1 MNNNKLAIPVGKVSG
16 VLLTIFGSIG
26 VVGFGIPIILMT
38 ILGYAT
44 GVKAVFHTIGWGFVP
59 LLIISII
66 ALINGNKM
74 RKRLRRFE
82 RYTRKLNKRYY
93 CQIQELSAATG
104 QTDRAAVKDLQKMIQ
119 LGMFPEGHLDEQ
131 NVYFMLNHK
140 YYEEYIKLQQGAKM
154 KALEEQNKKKHLENH
169 NLTQDERS
177 IINDG
182 RRLIKE
188 IKHANDL
195 IPGEE
200 LSNKLYKLED
210 IAEKIFEYVEGHP
223 DKITQIKRLTEYFL
237 PTTVKLADT
246 YAKLDYQPVQGK
258 NILTAKKEIEETMD
272 TIYDAFENLLD
283 GLFEDVALDI
293 STDISVLETIF
304 TQEGLTN
311 KSISDDK

>member
-26 VVGFGIPIILMT
+26 VVGFGIPIIVMT

-66 ALINGNKM
+66 ALVNGNKI

-82 RYTRKLNKRYY
+82 RYTRRLNNRYY
-93 CQIQELSAATG
+93 CQIQELSSATG
-104 QTDRAAVKDLQKMIQ
+104 QTNKATIKDLQTMIQ

-140 YYEEYIKLQQGAKM
+140 CYEEYLKLQQGAKM
-154 KALEEQNKKKHLENH
+154 KALEEESKKKQLEND
-169 NLTQDERS
+169 NLTQEERS
-177 IINDG
+177 IITDG

-210 IAEKIFEYVEGHP
+210 ISEKIFEYVENHP
-223 DKITQIKRLTEYFL
+223 DKIPQIKRLTQYFL

-246 YAKLDYQPVQGK
+246 YAKLDGQPIEGK
-258 NILTAKKEIEETMD
+258 NISTAKKEIEETLD

-304 TQEGLTN
+304 TQEGLR
-311 KSISDDK
+311 KK